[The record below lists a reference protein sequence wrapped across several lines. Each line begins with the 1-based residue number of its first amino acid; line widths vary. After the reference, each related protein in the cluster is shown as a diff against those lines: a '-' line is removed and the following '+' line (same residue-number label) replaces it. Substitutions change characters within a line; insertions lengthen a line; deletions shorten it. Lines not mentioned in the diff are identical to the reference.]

1 MSVLVVCNDPI
12 RDPGIALVEAAL
24 ARRNVSLEFLRADL
38 FPVDTTLT
46 VLLNGESRPSRWLH
60 GVQSIWLRHADPGAS
75 LPPDLRA
82 DVAVAITE
90 QAMNALSTLLAEAD
104 VPVFDHPDTLALAPI
119 KPRQLAIAR
128 RVGLRTPRTMLSND
142 AGALRAFAAE
152 CQAGLV
158 TKMIESVPVH
168 AVVDGAEV
176 GGLTRA
182 VTDEDL
188 RDEASLAMCPMIFQE
203 RIRKVRD
210 WRVTV
215 VADRV
220 FPAVVRAGDVLDWRS
235 DRGLIAG
242 FEAASL
248 PAEVEQKLL
257 DYCSRV
263 GVQFAAFDLVEDRE
277 GALWFIE
284 ANTTAYF
291 HFVEQATGQPI
302 SSAIAALLVGE
313 LEPRP

>member
-1 MSVLVVCNDPI
+1 MSVLVVCNDPR

-24 ARRNVSLEFLRADL
+24 ARRNIGLEFLRADL
-38 FPVDTTLT
+38 FPVEVALT
-46 VLLNGESRPSRWLH
+46 VLLNGESRPSRWLD
-60 GVQSIWLRHADPGAS
+60 GIQSIWLRHADPGAC
-75 LPPDLRA
+75 LPTDLRA
-82 DVAVAITE
+82 DVATAVSE
-90 QAMNALSTLLAEAD
+90 QATNALSTLLAEAH

-128 RVGLRTPRTMLSND
+128 SVGLRAPRTILTND
-142 AGALRAFAAE
+142 TAALRAFALE
-152 CQAGLV
+152 CPSGVVA
-158 TKMIESVPVH
+158 KMIESVRVH

-176 GGLTRA
+176 GGLTRV
-182 VTDEDL
+182 VTDDDL
-188 RDEASLAMCPMIFQE
+188 HDAASLAMCPMIFQE

-235 DRGLIAG
+235 EPSLIDG
-242 FEAASL
+242 FEAACL
-248 PAEVEQKLL
+248 PADVERKLL
-257 DYCSRV
+257 AYCRRV
-263 GVQFAAFDLVEDRE
+263 GVQFAAFDLVEDGD

-291 HFVEQATGQPI
+291 HFIEQATGQPI
-302 SSAIAALLVGE
+302 SDAIAALLAGE
-313 LEPRP
+313 LEPRR